1 MSILSRQL
9 ARAHG
14 RLTELDDEV
23 DMPDRLR
30 GQYDFLK
37 SSLEGDA
44 DELTQ
49 ELSILQQ
56 TSRLVELCLT
66 GAGDN
71 EDLVAV
77 LDEEGEPSWEDAERV
92 PIEPEQAKA
101 IALQLFKS
109 SRARP
114 GERILI
120 ATTAVSKPITEEVVK
135 LCIEH
140 GVDFDIDFQEPAR
153 LALLVKTLSDAVP
166 YGDARSPLQVLAD
179 IRLQLYRAVG
189 KSIRVLSNPDPR
201 IKQLADPDKDDVFT
215 KKTSEINQRLRSGA
229 LHYILTYTPTPQDA
243 ALDGMDYEEYL
254 RFFLEACDQPWDEI
268 KQAQTRLVE
277 KLNRA
282 RKIHITN
289 YDGTNITLDITGQTF
304 ANSVVLKNL
313 PGSEIFSSPLR
324 EGVNGRIVSK
334 GRFQFKNSGV
344 IENITLVFKDGRIV
358 DFDAEVGREALAR
371 IIEMDDGHGEGSR
384 HLGEIG
390 IGTNPHLRR
399 HLINPLLV
407 EKIGGSFHVALG
419 SCYSYTEYDGQPV
432 SLQNGNKSEAGTH
445 WDVTTLLRG
454 KDGMMELIYDE
465 DGPDRELVQRDGEW
479 LVEGC
484 NVLNKGWNA
493 LPGERRPQWWKER
506 YPDGYLV

>member
-1 MSILSRQL
+1 M
-9 ARAHG
+9 
-14 RLTELDDEV
+14 ELDDEV

-30 GQYDFLK
+30 SRYDILKKNLEDGTGYDF
-37 SSLEGDA
+37 
-44 DELTQ
+44 TQ
-49 ELSILQQ
+49 ELSLMQQ

-71 EDLVAV
+71 EDLVAA
-77 LDEEGEPSWEDAERV
+77 LDQEGEPSWEDAERV
-92 PIEPEQAKA
+92 PIDPEQAKA

-109 SRARP
+109 SKARP
-114 GERILI
+114 GEKILI
-120 ATTAVSKPITEEVVK
+120 ATTAVSKPITEEVVR

-153 LALLVKTLSDAVP
+153 LALLVKALSDEVSP
-166 YGDARSPLQVLAD
+166 GGERSPLQVLAD

-201 IKQLADPDKDDVFT
+201 IKQLADPNKDDVFT
-215 KKTSEINQRLRSGA
+215 RKTAEINQRLRSGD

-243 ALDGMDYEEYL
+243 ALDKMDYEEYL
-254 RFFLEACDQPWDEI
+254 QLFLEACDQPWDEI

-282 RKIHITN
+282 RKVHIMN
-289 YDGTNITLDITGQTF
+289 NDGTDITLDITGQTF

-324 EGVNGRIVSK
+324 EGTNGRIVSK

-344 IENITLVFKDGRIV
+344 IENVTLVLKDGRIV

-371 IIEMDDGHGEGSR
+371 IIEMDDGHGDGSR

-432 SLQNGNKSEAGTH
+432 SLQNGNKSEAGIH

-454 KDGMMELIYDE
+454 KEGTMELIYDA
-465 DGPDRELVQRDGEW
+465 DGQDRELVQNNGEW

-484 NVLNKGWNA
+484 DVLNKGWGA
-493 LPGERRPQWWKER
+493 LPEDRRPKWWKER

>member
-1 MSILSRQL
+1 MPILVQQLTRSREHL
-9 ARAHG
+9 E
-14 RLTELDDEV
+14 EL
-23 DMPDRLR
+23 
-30 GQYDFLK
+30 GQYDLLRSRF
-37 SSLEGDA
+37 ERETD
-44 DELTQ
+44 DLTK
-49 ELSILQQ
+49 ELSLIQE
-56 TSRLVELCLT
+56 TARLVELCMT
-66 GAGDN
+66 GVVDN
-71 EDLVAV
+71 KDLVAE
-77 LDEEGEPSWEDAERV
+77 LENQGERRWEDTERV
-92 PIEPEQAKA
+92 PINPEQAKA

-109 SRARP
+109 SKAST

-120 ATTAVSKPITEEVVK
+120 ATTSVSKPITEEVVK

-153 LALLVKTLSDAVP
+153 LALLVKALSDEVSSV
-166 YGDARSPLQVLAD
+166 GEKSPLQVLAD
-179 IRLQLYRAVG
+179 IRLQLYRAAA

-201 IKQLADPDKDDVFT
+201 VKQLADPEKEDAFT
-215 KKTSEINQRLRSGA
+215 RKTAEINQRLRSGT

-243 ALDGMDYEEYL
+243 ALDGMDYEAYL

-289 YDGTNITLDITGQTF
+289 HDGTDVVLDITGQTF

-324 EGVNGRIVSK
+324 QGVNGKIVSK
-334 GRFQFKNSGV
+334 GRFQFRNSGV
-344 IENITLVFKDGRIV
+344 IENVTLVFKDGRIV

-371 IIEMDDGHGEGSR
+371 IIEMDDAHGEGSR

-419 SCYSYTEYDGQPV
+419 SCYSYTEYDGHPV
-432 SLQNGNKSEAGTH
+432 SLQNGNKSEAGIH
-445 WDVTTLLRG
+445 WDITTLLRD

-465 DGPDRELVQRDGEW
+465 EGQDVELIQNNGEW

-484 NVLNKGWNA
+484 DVLNKGWDA
-493 LPGERRPQWWKER
+493 LSEEKRPMWWQEI
-506 YPDGYLV
+506 YPHGY